1 MKTPPPT
8 ANFASFRDN
17 KISVYSVAELFINN
31 SQDLTIY
38 FSRNHRQV
46 FYTND

>member
-17 KISVYSVAELFINN
+17 KISVYSVAWILAHYPKNLSLYLIG
-31 SQDLTIY
+31 
-38 FSRNHRQV
+38 
-46 FYTND
+46 NDR